1 MTTVE
6 TSIAELTGVSYR
18 YPGSRTDAFRD
29 ESWNVATGSFT
40 LLVGPSGSGKS
51 SLLRCLNGLVP
62 HFSGGSFGGQV
73 IVSGTNTRT
82 VGPRDLSAAVG
93 FVFQDPEA
101 QLVTDRVED
110 EIAFGLEQHG
120 VDRMTMRKRVEE
132 ALDYLGIEHLR
143 SRRPSELSGGERQR
157 VAIASALAM
166 HPKLLVLDEPTSQLD
181 PWGAEDVLSVL
192 TRLNEDLGLTV
203 VVAEHRLER
212 LLSRANTVRVM
223 GRTGGVAL
231 TGSLAQVVPLIDA
244 VPLPPVTRLGR
255 ALGLSPV
262 PLTVKDA
269 RLAFAGMAIGRSP
282 APPPTTAAGD
292 IVADLTEVQV
302 ELGGRTV
309 LDKLSLQIRAGE
321 LVAVMGRNGSG
332 KTTLLRAIAGLQAVS
347 RGTVTTVGVDL
358 RAGGPGSFGGKVGYV
373 PQHTSTLFFH
383 ERLLDEL
390 RFTVRVQNA
399 TGDPYAVLE
408 RFGLA
413 HLAQSHPL
421 DLSGGER
428 ERAALATVMMGRP
441 RLLLIDEPTRGM
453 DAWRKAELAAHLVEL
468 RQEGIAI
475 VMVTHD
481 VELVATCAS
490 RVVML
495 GNGGVVADASPRD
508 VLSGSLTYTTQINKV
523 FGETWLT
530 VEDVLAAVVANS
542 NADEVGADQNRP

>member
-1 MTTVE
+1 MNHAVVFDD
-6 TSIAELTGVSYR
+6 VSFT
-18 YPGSRTDAFRD
+18 YPGAPAPALAEVSFALD
-29 ESWNVATGSFT
+29 EGSFV
-40 LLVGPSGSGKS
+40 LVTGPTGAGKS
-51 SLLRCLNGLVP
+51 TLIRAMNGLVP
-62 HFSGGSFGGQV
+62 HFSGGRFGGQAL
-73 IVSGTNTRT
+73 IEGHDTRRY
-82 VGPRDLSAAVG
+82 GPRVLSRIVG
-93 FVFQDPEA
+93 FVFQDPES
-101 QLVTDRVED
+101 QLVTTRVDD
-110 EIAFGLEQHG
+110 ELAFGMEQLG
-120 VDRMTMRKRVEE
+120 VPPVTMRKRVEE
-132 ALDYLGIEHLR
+132 VLDLLDIVPLR
-143 SRRPSELSGGERQR
+143 SRDVTTLSGGERQR
-157 VAIASALAM
+157 VAVAAALALQ
-166 HPKLLVLDEPTSQLD
+166 PSILALDEPTSQLD

-231 TGSLAQVVPLIDA
+231 TGSLAQVVPLMDA

-373 PQHTSTLFFH
+373 PQHASTLFFH

>member
-6 TSIAELTGVSYR
+6 APTIEICGASFR
-18 YPGSRTDAFRD
+18 YPGSPTDAFRD
-29 ESWNVATGSFT
+29 ESWRIEPGSFT
-40 LLVGPSGSGKS
+40 LIVGPSGSGKS

-62 HFSGGSFGGQV
+62 HFSGGTFGGEV
-73 IVSGTNTRT
+73 IVNGLNTRT
-82 VGPRDLSAAVG
+82 VGPRDLSATVG

-120 VDRMTMRKRVEE
+120 VDPLTMRKRVEE
-132 ALDYLGIEHLR
+132 ALDYLGIERLR
-143 SRRPSELSGGERQR
+143 NRRPTELSGGERQR

-181 PWGAEDVLSVL
+181 PWGAEDVLSAL

-203 VVAEHRLER
+203 VVAEHRLDR
-212 LLSRANTVRVM
+212 LLSRADTVRVM
-223 GRTGGVAL
+223 GRTDGVAL
-231 TGSLAQVVPLIDA
+231 AGPPDQVVPQMDT

-255 ALGLSPV
+255 ALGISPA

-269 RLAFAGMAIGRSP
+269 RAAFSGTAISGQPVSSLAVVTGEIMTELAG
-282 APPPTTAAGD
+282 
-292 IVADLTEVQV
+292 VQV
-302 ELGGRTV
+302 RLGNRIV
-309 LDKLSLQIRAGE
+309 LDKLSLRVRAGE

-332 KTTLLRAIAGLQAVS
+332 KTTLLRAIAGLQPVDD
-347 RGTVTTVGVDL
+347 GTMTTIGVDL
-358 RAGGPGSFGGKVGYV
+358 RRDGPESFGGKVGYV
-373 PQHTSTLFFH
+373 PQHASTLFFH
-383 ERLLDEL
+383 ERLVDEL
-390 RFTVRVQNA
+390 RFTARVRGV
-399 TGDPYAVLE
+399 DDDSHDVLE

-413 HLAQSHPL
+413 QLAQLHPL

-441 RLLLIDEPTRGM
+441 LLLLIDEPTRGM
-453 DAWRKAELAAHLVEL
+453 DAWRKAELAAHLREL

-481 VELVATCAS
+481 VELVATSAS

-495 GNGGVVADASPRD
+495 GNAGVVADGSPRE

-530 VEDVLAAVVANS
+530 VEDVIASLAANS
-542 NADEVGADQNRP
+542 NADDAGADQNRT